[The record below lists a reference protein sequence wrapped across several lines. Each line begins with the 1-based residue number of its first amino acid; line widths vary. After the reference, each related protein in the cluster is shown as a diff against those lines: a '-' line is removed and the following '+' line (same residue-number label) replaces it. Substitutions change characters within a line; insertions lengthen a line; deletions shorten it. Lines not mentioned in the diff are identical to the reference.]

1 MTGEDKKLRLHES
14 RAAEESRDG
23 YRSRNHPRSNI
34 AEYDLAPWSA
44 HIILAAWEGII

>member
-23 YRSRNHPRSNI
+23 YRSRNFPRSNI
-34 AEYDLAPWSA
+34 AAYDLAPEPS
-44 HIILAAWEGII
+44 HIILAAQEGII